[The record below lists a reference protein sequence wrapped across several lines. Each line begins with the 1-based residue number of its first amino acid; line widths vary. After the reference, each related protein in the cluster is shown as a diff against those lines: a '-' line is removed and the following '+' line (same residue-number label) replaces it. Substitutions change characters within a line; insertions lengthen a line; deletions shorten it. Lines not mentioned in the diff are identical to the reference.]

1 MSDADARSSP
11 RFDALWRTVVS
22 DDANLQA
29 AMRRV
34 AETGCAVLADCDSA
48 SVTIIERGRPVTV
61 GSTNDTAQAL
71 DDAQYAAG
79 EGPCLTA
86 AQEGRMIRIDDTG
99 NDERWPRFVASAR
112 ANGIRSSLSVPID
125 VPGLDTFAGFN
136 VYGTALGGFSD
147 VDEQLCQAFAG
158 QAAVVVAN
166 AKAYFAAFE
175 LSRNMA
181 KAMESRAE
189 IEQAKGVLMS
199 TYRID
204 ADAAFDLLRQRS
216 QTTNRKLR
224 DVAVD
229 VVNEASTGG
238 RDEPSPA

>member
-22 DDANLQA
+22 EDANLQA
-29 AMRRV
+29 VMRRV
-34 AETGCAVLADCDSA
+34 AETGRAVLADCESA
-48 SVTIIERGRPVTV
+48 SITIIERGRPVTV
-61 GSTNDTAQAL
+61 GSSNDTAQAL
-71 DDAQYAAG
+71 DDAQYSAG
-79 EGPCLTA
+79 EGPCLAA
-86 AQEGRMIRIDDTG
+86 AQEGRTIRIDDTG

-125 VPGLDTFAGFN
+125 VEGADTFAGFN
-136 VYGTALGGFSD
+136 VYGNALGGFSD
-147 VDEQLCQAFAG
+147 ADAQLCQAFAA
-158 QAAVVVAN
+158 QASIVVAN
-166 AKAYFAAFE
+166 AQAYFAAFE

-189 IEQAKGVLMS
+189 IEQAKGVLIS
-199 TYRID
+199 THRID

-229 VVNEASTGG
+229 VVNEASAGG
-238 RDEPSPA
+238 DDESSRS

>member
-22 DDANLQA
+22 DDANLQT

-48 SVTIIERGRPVTV
+48 SITIIERGRPVTV

-71 DDAQYAAG
+71 DDAQYSAR
-79 EGPCLTA
+79 EGPCLAA
-86 AQEGRMIRIDDTG
+86 AQEGRTIRIDDTD
-99 NDERWPRFVASAR
+99 NDERWPRFAASAS
-112 ANGIRSSLSVPID
+112 ANGIRSSLSVPIAVSGPD
-125 VPGLDTFAGFN
+125 AFAGFN
-136 VYGTALGGFSD
+136 VYGKTPGGFSD
-147 VDEQLCQAFAG
+147 ADEELSQAFAG
-158 QAAVVVAN
+158 QASIVVAN
-166 AKAYFAAFE
+166 AQAYFAAFE
-175 LSRNMA
+175 LSRGMA

-199 TYRID
+199 THRID
-204 ADAAFDLLRQRS
+204 ADTAFDLLRQRS

-224 DVAVD
+224 DVAIE
-229 VVNEASTGG
+229 VVNEASAGV
-238 RDEPSPA
+238 DE